1 MQRDDLSSMAKQI
14 FVLGVHR
21 SGTTWVAN
29 ILCSHSTISGIQHKR
44 HHGIHESAFFCIVK
58 DRFGCLQNDNNYIEF
73 LETFSSS
80 DYFILSNLNKEYFYQ
95 NKPRDYDEFFKN
107 MMNKYAEEQK
117 TEFWLEKTPAHTLY
131 FKELKTIF
139 PTAKFIIVKRN
150 IINTIKSD
158 VRLRYFNK
166 DMERKIKLP
175 KIFFLFFLSFR
186 YYLYYS
192 NISSKEKKENCLFI
206 DYEYLKK
213 NRLETTKKI
222 CDFIGID
229 LEQQLLKDEYT
240 PNTKFTSEKERTN
253 IITNGEV
260 TFLKVLDCI
269 FKIIP
274 NKIFCSFVPIYK
286 QQYRRKNRVPEWFYS
301 IKKDYLHSNEM
312 TK

>member
-117 TEFWLEKTPAHTLY
+117 TEFWLEKDGERCFQLMETDNPSL
-131 FKELKTIF
+131 FKEWIANWEDLTNFEVIEIGLK
-139 PTAKFIIVKRN
+139 P
-150 IINTIKSD
+150 
-158 VRLRYFNK
+158 
-166 DMERKIKLP
+166 EP
-175 KIFFLFFLSFR
+175 
-186 YYLYYS
+186 
-192 NISSKEKKENCLFI
+192 
-206 DYEYLKK
+206 
-213 NRLETTKKI
+213 
-222 CDFIGID
+222 
-229 LEQQLLKDEYT
+229 EQVGLG
-240 PNTKFTSEKERTN
+240 N
-253 IITNGEV
+253 
-260 TFLKVLDCI
+260 
-269 FKIIP
+269 
-274 NKIFCSFVPIYK
+274 
-286 QQYRRKNRVPEWFYS
+286 
-301 IKKDYLHSNEM
+301 
-312 TK
+312 